1 MPFDSEVPSG
11 LLRWLFFITALQ
23 ISLTVI
29 SISVVGALSL
39 ARMNISRAPCGFA
52 TAPQPTESFPLPQFP
67 YQLLLAVQ
75 VMRLFPTLSISLS
88 FKAAGKAF
96 KPVFSCTHI
105 QKFVPS
111 YCHAAAEMIILYSAT
126 FNEITCPS
134 LQGLL
139 ICVLLEM

>member
-29 SISVVGALSL
+29 SISAVGALSL
-39 ARMNISRAPCGFA
+39 AQMNISRAPCGFA

-75 VMRLFPTLSISLS
+75 VMRLFLSPSISLS

-96 KPVFSCTHI
+96 KPVFSYTHI
-105 QKFVPS
+105 QKFSPS
-111 YCHAAAEMIILYSAT
+111 YWHAVAEMIILYSAI
-126 FNEITCPS
+126 FNEINCSS
-134 LQGLL
+134 LQWLL
-139 ICVLLEM
+139 ISVLLEM